1 MGGNRIKSKIPD
13 IIKTSMARKFEAIS
27 YRISKELKYIKKFEF
42 FAYLVE
48 ITQKIY
54 YYIKKEA

>member
-27 YRISKELKYIKKFEF
+27 YRISKELKYIKK
-42 FAYLVE
+42 
-48 ITQKIY
+48 I
-54 YYIKKEA
+54 